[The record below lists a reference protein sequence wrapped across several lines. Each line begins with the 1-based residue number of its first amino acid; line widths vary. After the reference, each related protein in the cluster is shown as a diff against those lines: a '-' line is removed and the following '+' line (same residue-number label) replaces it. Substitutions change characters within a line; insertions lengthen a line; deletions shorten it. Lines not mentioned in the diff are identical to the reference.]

1 MEGTVKTK
9 EWDVV
14 EHLRTEEDIAA
25 YFEAALETE
34 DPVMVLA
41 ALGDIAR
48 ARGLSGMADDVGLDT
63 ESLANGMSA
72 NPKPDFPAVFNL
84 INALGLKLH
93 VQAVRLLPT

>member
-48 ARGLSGMADDVGLDT
+48 ARGLSRMADDVGLDAA
-63 ESLANGMSA
+63 SLAGGVSA
-72 NPKPDFPAVFNL
+72 NPKPDFTTVFNL

-93 VQAVRLLPT
+93 VQTARLLPT